1 MPTPA
6 TADPADHPSVARFRR
21 LLADLDH
28 PDTVVTLPT
37 SARTAAEA
45 AAALGTTAGSIAS
58 SIVFGIPTHDTDPTP
73 LLVVTSGAH
82 RVDTTRV
89 ARLIGA
95 ERLQRVDAAFVR
107 AASGYAIGGVAPIG
121 WRRTAG
127 TDTGAGDPT
136 DQTYRPTTL
145 IDSALAD
152 HPRLWAAAGHPHCV
166 FETTYDD
173 LVRLTCGQ
181 VADVA

>member
-1 MPTPA
+1 MSTPA
-6 TADPADHPSVARFRR
+6 TAEAADHPSVARFRR
-21 LLADLDH
+21 LLADLGH
-28 PDTVVTLPT
+28 PDTVVALPT

-58 SIVFGIPTHDTDPTP
+58 SIVFGVPTPSADPPP

-82 RVDTTRV
+82 RVDTARV

-121 WRRTAG
+121 WRRTTAAG
-127 TDTGAGDPT
+127 TAAS
-136 DQTYRPTTL
+136 DQNYRPPTL
-145 IDSALAD
+145 IDSTLAD

-166 FETTYDD
+166 FETTYAD
-173 LVRLTCGQ
+173 LVRLTGGQ